1 MNGWRVF
8 TADMHSGTF
17 FVFKWPVEKVKQ
29 VSREASR
36 VLKLA
41 KAFKVRLQQSTIVHE
56 VLNILVC
63 WAPQEVVTCAVKS
76 WLGLP
81 AFMKLYLYEIG
92 NWSVSLH
99 DSFLRTLLW

>member
-1 MNGWRVF
+1 MECVFGFFWLKSDDLKKTKSAVNGWRVS

-41 KAFKVRLQQSTIVHE
+41 KAFKVRL
-56 VLNILVC
+56 
-63 WAPQEVVTCAVKS
+63 
-76 WLGLP
+76 
-81 AFMKLYLYEIG
+81 
-92 NWSVSLH
+92 
-99 DSFLRTLLW
+99 